1 LGRNLLDWQ
10 IYGYIDWIEQSSAF
24 IAFLGIAYC
33 QRLGGHV
40 RMEVALSSLP
50 RRAMW
55 AGEALMILLALVIV
69 AMLIESSFQNFL
81 RAWQL
86 GDSTM
91 DIRLPIWPSK
101 LVVPAA
107 LVTLW
112 LRLLLQ
118 IVGYLRL
125 FRRPEAAPIAVPVIL
140 GTHEQAQ
147 HEIDDALG
155 RSEEDRH

>member
-1 LGRNLLDWQ
+1 
-10 IYGYIDWIEQSSAF
+10 
-24 IAFLGIAYC
+24 
-33 QRLGGHV
+33 
-40 RMEVALSSLP
+40 MEVALSSLP

-55 AGEALMILLALVIV
+55 AGEALMILLALFIV

-140 GTHEQAQ
+140 GAHEQAQ
-147 HEIDDALG
+147 NEIDDALG
-155 RSEEDRH
+155 RSGEDGR